1 MLNKF
6 LKSLSLLLL
15 LNLLIKPFWVLY
27 VDRWVQHEVGDEA
40 FGLFQTLYNF
50 TIIFSIILDP
60 GLKNYFNTKLSQDH
74 GLLKRD
80 AGRFLVLK
88 ILFSLA
94 FFMVIWIAAWIS
106 GDYADHKVVLNL
118 LAVNQILLSFLLFLR
133 AILTGLGKYQHD
145 SFMSVIDRVL
155 MVIMALPV
163 FFSSYFSEWKN
174 IEAFIAIHTVAY
186 ALSLLICLLMIG
198 KPVFDIKI
206 KLSFKGFGTI
216 MRQTFPFALFTGLML
231 LYISADF
238 IMIERLLPDG
248 FEQAGLYRKGYR
260 FLQAASMFALLFGN
274 LLLPI
279 FSTIVHDKNEMR
291 KMLITVFKIFV
302 IPSITVALICY
313 TFRMEIMGAAYPDN
327 TAEVADTFGLLMLD
341 LVAISLFYLFGTALT
356 AMHALR
362 WLNIFAGLGV
372 IVNIG
377 LNWGLIPLIGIK
389 GAVVATLV
397 THGLVGILQMII
409 TLKKY
414 EIIPGVI
421 VIFKVIG
428 FVALSLFMFL
438 LSNQLDFNWLYE
450 LVVLSAL
457 SFTFA
462 HLFKVFSI
470 KEVFVLLKSKV
481 NE

>member
-163 FFSSYFSEWKN
+163 FFSSYFSEWK
-174 IEAFIAIHTVAY
+174 
-186 ALSLLICLLMIG
+186 
-198 KPVFDIKI
+198 
-206 KLSFKGFGTI
+206 
-216 MRQTFPFALFTGLML
+216 
-231 LYISADF
+231 IS
-238 IMIERLLPDG
+238 
-248 FEQAGLYRKGYR
+248 
-260 FLQAASMFALLFGN
+260 N
-274 LLLPI
+274 
-279 FSTIVHDKNEMR
+279 
-291 KMLITVFKIFV
+291 
-302 IPSITVALICY
+302 
-313 TFRMEIMGAAYPDN
+313 
-327 TAEVADTFGLLMLD
+327 
-341 LVAISLFYLFGTALT
+341 
-356 AMHALR
+356 
-362 WLNIFAGLGV
+362 
-372 IVNIG
+372 
-377 LNWGLIPLIGIK
+377 
-389 GAVVATLV
+389 
-397 THGLVGILQMII
+397 
-409 TLKKY
+409 
-414 EIIPGVI
+414 
-421 VIFKVIG
+421 
-428 FVALSLFMFL
+428 
-438 LSNQLDFNWLYE
+438 
-450 LVVLSAL
+450 
-457 SFTFA
+457 
-462 HLFKVFSI
+462 
-470 KEVFVLLKSKV
+470 
-481 NE
+481 